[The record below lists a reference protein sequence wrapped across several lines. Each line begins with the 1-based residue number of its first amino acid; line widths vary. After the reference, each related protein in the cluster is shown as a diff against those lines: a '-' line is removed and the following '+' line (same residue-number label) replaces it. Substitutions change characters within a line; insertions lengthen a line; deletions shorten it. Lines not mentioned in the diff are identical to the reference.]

1 MPKSAQNANL
11 SLQVVPLNTPDAYPF
26 IDAAILAIRASGVRH
41 EVQPFSTVM
50 EGELER
56 LLEIVLAA
64 KNAALEAGAEEL
76 LLNIQIHLKKEG
88 DVWLE
93 DKTRKWEEK

>member
-1 MPKSAQNANL
+1 MSKPTQNANL
-11 SLQVVPLNTPDAYPF
+11 SLQVIPINTPDAYPL
-26 IDAAILAIRASGVRH
+26 IDAAIQAIRDSGVRH

-56 LLEIVLAA
+56 LLEIVAAA

-88 DVWLE
+88 SVSL
-93 DKTRKWEEK
+93 EEKTQKW